1 MAFDWNG
8 YLSLAKELQTETD
21 GQITSTE
28 IEAKQRSG
36 VSRAYYSVYH
46 LAEDYAI
53 THFGYTPT
61 KKGGGNQ
68 FHADLREEYRKR
80 FGNVDHQEIRQILF
94 RLHKARKDCDYERD
108 VNNLPSLLQSTII
121 DADKIVAVLAN

>member
-1 MAFDWNG
+1 MAFDWNS
-8 YLSLAKELQTETD
+8 YLTLAKTIKTETV
-21 GQITSTE
+21 GQVASVD
-28 IEAKQRSG
+28 IEAKQRSA

-53 THFGYTPT
+53 YNFRYTPT

-68 FHADLREEYRKR
+68 FHADVREEYRKR

-94 RLHKARKDCDYERD
+94 RLHKARKDCDYEPE
-108 VNNLPSLLQSTII
+108 VSNLTSLLQSTII
-121 DADKIVAVLAN
+121 DADKIARILAN